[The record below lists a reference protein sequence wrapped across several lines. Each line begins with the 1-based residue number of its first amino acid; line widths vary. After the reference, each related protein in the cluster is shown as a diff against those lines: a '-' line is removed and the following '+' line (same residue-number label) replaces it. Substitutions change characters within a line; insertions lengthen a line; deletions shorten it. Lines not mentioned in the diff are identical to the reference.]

1 MSVQK
6 EKLSYINNIRL
17 VSLFITLFS
26 IILILFALS
35 IGTASYFLKQSND
48 SLDKANE
55 LSDIRAGISSSLDQL
70 RVARL
75 LLIQA
80 GAANRIS
87 DHDVFKSASDQ
98 AAGRVRASQKRLD
111 EYIARP
117 DKLESENALD
127 DEILKAYANYRDN
140 GILAMQKATN
150 DGEFEDTIT
159 LESTLARQLDEA
171 FSVPVRKKVNELTK
185 AAQDINQ
192 RAEQNAQLGYW
203 MMAGSFAL
211 SVIMALMAY
220 IMVRNVILAPI
231 NRLVERIQKI
241 AAGDLTLPPM
251 AMGRNEIGILGT
263 NIQNMQAELTDT
275 VTIVREGADSIYQ
288 GSSEITAG
296 NVDLSSRT
304 EQQAAALEETAA
316 SMEQLTATVKQN
328 SDNAHHASQLAKNA
342 SEKAEKGG
350 QIVQGVVDTMQD
362 IATSSRRISEITSVI
377 NSIAFQT
384 NILAL
389 NAAVEAARAGEQ
401 GRGFAV
407 VAGEVRSLAQRSAQ
421 AAKEI
426 EGLIGESSRLVDTGS
441 GLVSQAGTTMGEIV
455 RAVVSVTDIM
465 GEIAS
470 ASDEQSRGIGQ
481 VSQAVSEMDSATQQ
495 NAALV
500 QEASAAAVSLEE
512 QAARLTQAVAV
523 FKLAGVAQRLKSSLP
538 KAAPQPRLAPAMA
551 LAGTSS
557 KGSDSQNWETF

>member
-1 MSVQK
+1 M
-6 EKLSYINNIRL
+6 
-17 VSLFITLFS
+17 
-26 IILILFALS
+26 LFALS

-87 DHDVFKSASDQ
+87 DHEVFKSASDQ
-98 AAGRVRASQKRLD
+98 ASGRVRASQKRLD
-111 EYIARP
+111 EYLARP
-117 DKLESENALD
+117 DKLESEKALD
-127 DEILKAYANYRDN
+127 EDILKAYNNYRDN
-140 GILAMQKATN
+140 AIVVMQKATS
-150 DGEFEDTIT
+150 DGEFEDLVS
-159 LESTLARQLDEA
+159 LESTVARQLDEA
-171 FSVPVRKKVNELTK
+171 FSVPVRKKVTELTK
-185 AAQDINQ
+185 AAQDINLQ
-192 RAEQNAQLGYW
+192 AEQNAKLGYW

-211 SVIMALMAY
+211 SIIMAIMAY

-231 NRLVERIQKI
+231 NRLVERIQNI
-241 AAGDLTLPPM
+241 AAGDLTQPPM

-362 IATSSRRISEITSVI
+362 ISTSSKRISEITSVI

-407 VAGEVRSLAQRSAQ
+407 VAGEVRNLAQRSAQ

-426 EGLIGESSRLVDTGS
+426 EGLIGESSRLVETGS

-523 FKLAGVAQRLKSSLP
+523 FKLAGVAQKLKASLP

-551 LAGTSS
+551 IAGSSS
-557 KGSDSQNWETF
+557 KGSDNQNWETF

>member
-1 MSVQK
+1 M
-6 EKLSYINNIRL
+6 NNIRL

-87 DHDVFKSASDQ
+87 DHEVFKSASDQ

-111 EYIARP
+111 EYLARP
-117 DKLESENALD
+117 DKLESEKALD
-127 DEILKAYANYRDN
+127 EDILKAYNNYRDN
-140 GILAMQKATN
+140 AIVVMQKATS
-150 DGEFEDTIT
+150 DGEFEDLVS
-159 LESTLARQLDEA
+159 LESTVARQLDEA
-171 FSVPVRKKVNELTK
+171 FSVPVRKKVTELTK
-185 AAQDINQ
+185 AAQDINLQ
-192 RAEQNAQLGYW
+192 AEQNAKLGYW

-211 SVIMALMAY
+211 SIIMAIMAY

-231 NRLVERIQKI
+231 NRLVERIQNI
-241 AAGDLTLPPM
+241 AAGDLTQPPM

-362 IATSSRRISEITSVI
+362 ISTSSKRISEITSVI

-407 VAGEVRSLAQRSAQ
+407 VAGEVRNLAQRSAQ

-426 EGLIGESSRLVDTGS
+426 EGLIGESSRLVETGS

-523 FKLAGVAQRLKSSLP
+523 FKLAGVAQKLKASLP

-551 LAGTSS
+551 IAGSSS
-557 KGSDSQNWETF
+557 KGSDNQNWETF

>member
-1 MSVQK
+1 MSVK
-6 EKLSYINNIRL
+6 KDKLSYINNIRL

-87 DHDVFKSASDQ
+87 DHEVFKAASDQ
-98 AAGRVRASQKRLD
+98 AAGRIRASQKRLD
-111 EYIARP
+111 EYLARP
-117 DKLESENALD
+117 DRLENENALD
-127 DEILKAYANYRDN
+127 EDILKAYTNYRDSA
-140 GILAMQKATN
+140 IVLMQKATS
-150 DGEFEDTIT
+150 DGEFEDLVS
-159 LESTLARQLDEA
+159 LESTLARTLDEE
-171 FSVPVRKKVNELTK
+171 FSVPVRKKVTELTK

-203 MMAGSFAL
+203 MMSGSFAL
-211 SVIMALMAY
+211 SIIMAIMAY

-251 AMGRNEIGILGT
+251 AMGRNEIGILGL

-362 IATSSRRISEITSVI
+362 ISTSSKRISEITSVI

-407 VAGEVRSLAQRSAQ
+407 VAGEVRNLAQRSAQ

-426 EGLIGESSRLVDTGS
+426 ETLIGESGRLVDIGS
-441 GLVSQAGTTMGEIV
+441 GLVAQAGTTMGEIV

-523 FKLAGVAQRLKSSLP
+523 FKLSGIVQQVRSSLP
-538 KAAPQPRLAPAMA
+538 KSAPQPRLAPAMA
-551 LAGTSS
+551 IAGSS
-557 KGSDSQNWETF
+557 NKGNNNQNWETF

>member
-1 MSVQK
+1 MSIQK

-87 DHDVFKSASDQ
+87 DHEVFKSASDQ

-111 EYIARP
+111 EYLARP
-117 DKLESENALD
+117 DKLESEKALD
-127 DEILKAYANYRDN
+127 EDILKAYNNYRDN
-140 GILAMQKATN
+140 AIVVMQKATS
-150 DGEFEDTIT
+150 DGEFEDLVS
-159 LESTLARQLDEA
+159 LESTVARQLDEA
-171 FSVPVRKKVNELTK
+171 FSVPVRKKVTELTK
-185 AAQDINQ
+185 AAQDINLQ
-192 RAEQNAQLGYW
+192 AEQNAKLGYW

-211 SVIMALMAY
+211 SIIMAIMAY

-231 NRLVERIQKI
+231 NRLVERIQNI
-241 AAGDLTLPPM
+241 AAGDLTQPPM

-362 IATSSRRISEITSVI
+362 ISTSSKRISEITSVI

-407 VAGEVRSLAQRSAQ
+407 VAGEVRNLAQRSAQ

-426 EGLIGESSRLVDTGS
+426 EGLIGESSRLVETGS

-523 FKLAGVAQRLKSSLP
+523 FKLAGVAQKLKASLP

-551 LAGTSS
+551 IAGSSS
-557 KGSDSQNWETF
+557 KGSDNQNWETF

>member
-1 MSVQK
+1 MSIK
-6 EKLSYINNIRL
+6 KDKLSYINNIRL

-55 LSDIRAGISSSLDQL
+55 LSDIRAGINSSLDQL

-87 DHDVFKSASDQ
+87 DHEVYKAALDQ
-98 AAGRVRASQKRLD
+98 AIGRVKASQKRLD
-111 EYIARP
+111 DYLARP
-117 DKLESENALD
+117 DKLESEKALD
-127 DEILKAYANYRDN
+127 DEILKEYTNYRDN
-140 GILAMQKATN
+140 AILAMQKAAS
-150 DGEFEDTIT
+150 DGEFEDLIA
-159 LESTLARQLDEA
+159 LEGSLARQLDEA
-171 FSVPVRKKVNELTK
+171 FSVPVRKKVTELTK
-185 AAQDINQ
+185 NAQDINL
-192 RAEQNAQLGYW
+192 RAEQNATLGYW

-211 SVIMALMAY
+211 SIIMAIMAY
-220 IMVRNVILAPI
+220 MIVRNVILAPI

-241 AAGDLTLPPM
+241 AAGDLTQPPM
-251 AMGRNEIGILGT
+251 VMGRNEIGTLGE
-263 NIQNMQAELTDT
+263 NIQNMQTELIDT

-304 EQQAAALEETAA
+304 EQQASALEETAA

-350 QIVQGVVDTMQD
+350 QIVKNVVDTMQD
-362 IATSSRRISEITSVI
+362 ISTSSRRISEITSVI

-407 VAGEVRSLAQRSAQ
+407 VAGEVRNLAQRSAQ

-455 RAVVSVTDIM
+455 RAVISVTDIM

-523 FKLAGVAQRLKSSLP
+523 FKLAGVAQKLKASLP
-538 KAAPQPRLAPAMA
+538 KAVAQPQPRLSPAM
-551 LAGTSS
+551 AGTSS
-557 KGSDSQNWETF
+557 KGSDNQNWETF

>member
-1 MSVQK
+1 MSIQR
-6 EKLSYINNIRL
+6 EKPSYVNNIRL

-48 SLDKANE
+48 ALDKANE
-55 LSDIRAGISSSLDQL
+55 LSDVRAGISSSLDQL
-70 RVARL
+70 RVVRL

-80 GAANRIS
+80 GSANRIGDS
-87 DHDVFKSASDQ
+87 EVFKVASDQ
-98 AAGRVRASQKRLD
+98 AAGRIRASQKRLD
-111 EYIARP
+111 EYFARP
-117 DKLESENALD
+117 DKLASESSLD
-127 DEILKAYANYRDN
+127 DEILKAYADYRDN
-140 GILAMQKATN
+140 AILVMQKATMEH
-150 DGEFEDTIT
+150 GFEEVIS
-159 LESTLARQLDEA
+159 LEGTLARTLDEA
-171 FSVPVRKKVNELTK
+171 FSIPVRKKVSELTK
-185 AAQDINQ
+185 AAQEINL
-192 RAEQNAQLGYW
+192 RAEQNAKLGYW
-203 MMAGSFAL
+203 MMAGSFVL
-211 SVIMALMAY
+211 SIIMAIMAY

-241 AAGDLTLPPM
+241 AAGDLTQPPM
-251 AMGRNEIGILGT
+251 VMGRNEIGILGT

-350 QIVQGVVDTMQD
+350 QIVKNVVDTMQD
-362 IATSSRRISEITSVI
+362 ISTSSRRISEITSVI

-407 VAGEVRSLAQRSAQ
+407 VAGEVRNLAQRSAQ

-426 EGLIGESSRLVDTGS
+426 EGLIGESSRLVETGS

-523 FKLAGVAQRLKSSLP
+523 FKLAGVAQKLKASLP
-538 KAAPQPRLAPAMA
+538 KATAQPRLAPAMA
-551 LAGTSS
+551 IAGTSS
-557 KGSDSQNWETF
+557 KGSDNQNWETF

>member
-1 MSVQK
+1 MSIQK

-87 DHDVFKSASDQ
+87 DHEVFKSASDQ

-111 EYIARP
+111 EYLARP
-117 DKLESENALD
+117 DKLESESALD
-127 DEILKAYANYRDN
+127 GEILKAYADYRDKA
-140 GILAMQKATN
+140 ILAMQKATN

-171 FSVPVRKKVNELTK
+171 FSVPVRKKVTELTK
-185 AAQDINQ
+185 AAQDINLQ
-192 RAEQNAQLGYW
+192 AEQNAKLGYW
-203 MMAGSFAL
+203 MMAGSFVL
-211 SVIMALMAY
+211 SIIMAIMAY

-241 AAGDLTLPPM
+241 AAGDLTQPPM
-251 AMGRNEIGILGT
+251 VMGRNEIGILGT

-362 IATSSRRISEITSVI
+362 ISTSSKRISEITSVI

-407 VAGEVRSLAQRSAQ
+407 VAGEVRNLAQRSAQ

-426 EGLIGESSRLVDTGS
+426 EGLIGESSRLVETGS

-523 FKLAGVAQRLKSSLP
+523 FKLAGVAQRLKASLP

-551 LAGTSS
+551 IAGSGS
-557 KGSDSQNWETF
+557 KGSDNQNWETF

>member
-1 MSVQK
+1 M
-6 EKLSYINNIRL
+6 
-17 VSLFITLFS
+17 
-26 IILILFALS
+26 LFALS

-87 DHDVFKSASDQ
+87 DHEVFKSASDQ

-111 EYIARP
+111 EYLARP
-117 DKLESENALD
+117 DKLESEKALD
-127 DEILKAYANYRDN
+127 EDILKAYNNYRDN
-140 GILAMQKATN
+140 AIVVMQKATS
-150 DGEFEDTIT
+150 DGEFEDLVS
-159 LESTLARQLDEA
+159 LESTVARQLDEA
-171 FSVPVRKKVNELTK
+171 FSVPVRKKVTELTK
-185 AAQDINQ
+185 AAQDINLQ
-192 RAEQNAQLGYW
+192 AEQNAKLGYW

-211 SVIMALMAY
+211 SIIMAIMAY

-231 NRLVERIQKI
+231 NRLVERIQNI
-241 AAGDLTLPPM
+241 AAGDLTQPPM

-362 IATSSRRISEITSVI
+362 ISTSSKRISEITSVI

-407 VAGEVRSLAQRSAQ
+407 VAGEVRNLAQRSAQ

-523 FKLAGVAQRLKSSLP
+523 FKLAGVAQKLKASLP

-551 LAGTSS
+551 IAGSSS
-557 KGSDSQNWETF
+557 KGSDNQNWETF